1 MPDMGYR
8 DNVMGPQPIGK
19 RKPIP
24 ESLMKAV
31 TQILDLLAEGKG
43 SELTAMSVEP
53 AKDEIAKLASA
64 VNPGI
69 YSDKSVIA
77 MARTNE
83 HYWIKAKLSGPDAKP
98 FTFQLRLGPSAD

>member
-43 SELTAMSVEP
+43 SELTAMSVEHRQRR
-53 AKDEIAKLASA
+53 DCQT
-64 VNPGI
+64 GI
-69 YSDKSVIA
+69 
-77 MARTNE
+77 
-83 HYWIKAKLSGPDAKP
+83 SGEPRH
-98 FTFQLRLGPSAD
+98 L